1 MCTLLI
7 LLCGHTAE
15 IGRFFKL
22 LNDLSQKKIQI
33 QYINGWFFFKAIIYQ

>member
-15 IGRFFKL
+15 TGRFFKL
-22 LNDLSQKKIQI
+22 LNDLSQKKFNFNILM
-33 QYINGWFFFKAIIYQ
+33 GGFF